1 MNARRSRAMRAA
13 AVVGVLASGALAAT
27 ATANGGG
34 PHLTGVR
41 AARPATAGESSL
53 TELSPELLQTVVAQG
68 DVKVE
73 NPATIMGNDVL
84 GLEAPDPA
92 VTIPYYGFDG
102 DGTPLPKPGDVQ
114 TKTHNVEATKTE
126 PDQNTYLVMSG
137 LKGPDAKYDY
147 GSHFLFQGHEGGV
160 NDAGYVTRINL
171 DADLD
176 HRVTLL
182 ASKDQ
187 DGKQLP
193 VLDGSTWDPFAK
205 TLLVTAEEGP
215 KVGGI
220 WSVTPDYP
228 SKVVDLVGTF
238 GRASYEG
245 IHPDSAG
252 NIWIVEDSGGATRSA
267 AARLTHAKQPNSFV
281 YRLVPTDRT
290 DLTKGGKL
298 EVLQVFSRLQQ
309 GQPIVFHDGKVD
321 QDILSPDR
329 KDLHVYGE
337 SFSTQWVA
345 IHDTAVDGTRA
356 FDANALAKKA
366 GGTPFKRPENGDFRP
381 GVGFRQFYFDE
392 TGDTN
397 LLSEAEAGADYGS
410 DGSVYSLNQS
420 SPTADTGTL
429 RLVYRGDPQHN
440 GFDNVTFLSKDQLVA
455 VEDAGSTVHTQRNGL
470 DQGYVLNLR
479 DDYGHSPAY
488 GATGGPVPLRMIAEG
503 RDPLATTDA
512 LLIADSATNG
522 FQNEDDNEL
531 TGIHVSNGDASVKG
545 LLGGPVPT
553 PFRQGWRMFYTAQH
567 GLNQTFEILPKG

>member
-1 MNARRSRAMRAA
+1 M
-13 AVVGVLASGALAAT
+13 
-27 ATANGGG
+27 
-34 PHLTGVR
+34 
-41 AARPATAGESSL
+41 
-53 TELSPELLQTVVAQG
+53 
-68 DVKVE
+68 
-73 NPATIMGNDVL
+73 
-84 GLEAPDPA
+84 
-92 VTIPYYGFDG
+92 
-102 DGTPLPKPGDVQ
+102 
-114 TKTHNVEATKTE
+114 
-126 PDQNTYLVMSG
+126 
-137 LKGPDAKYDY
+137 
-147 GSHFLFQGHEGGV
+147 
-160 NDAGYVTRINL
+160 
-171 DADLD
+171 
-176 HRVTLL
+176 
-182 ASKDQ
+182 
-187 DGKQLP
+187 
-193 VLDGSTWDPFAK
+193 
-205 TLLVTAEEGP
+205 
-215 KVGGI
+215 
-220 WSVTPDYP
+220 
-228 SKVVDLVGTF
+228 
-238 GRASYEG
+238 
-245 IHPDSAG
+245 
-252 NIWIVEDSGGATRSA
+252 
-267 AARLTHAKQPNSFV
+267 
-281 YRLVPTDRT
+281 PTDRT

-337 SFSTQWVA
+337 SFSTQWVT

-410 DGSVYSLNQS
+410 DGSVYSLTQS
-420 SPTADTGTL
+420 APTADTGTL
-429 RLVYRGDPQHN
+429 RLLYRGDPQHN

-488 GATGGPVPLRMIAEG
+488 GATGGPAPLRMIAEG

-531 TGIHVSNGDASVKG
+531 TEHPR
-545 LLGGPVPT
+545 LERRRQ
-553 PFRQGWRMFYTAQH
+553 RQGSPGRPRTH
-567 GLNQTFEILPKG
+567 PLPPGLAGVLHRPARTEPDLRDPAEGLGAAAASALPGPGAPRRPGPGRRSLLPLLVLDPDGRQVGRSLGPSPLRADQARGAAKVSRFRRGRQRHERSRLMHSLLAWPTVHRREERRDEQRQVATRYVRRGVAVPPRLRGPPLRCICARVGAGAPAHRYGWPLARPPSRRCVGSAFEPGAGGHRPPAGVRRASPQRQPAAPVRQRLPARERSARPP